1 MAEVEIDNVRYMINK
16 MNVFDQAHVARK
28 VAPIWFS
35 MGRGFAAA
43 VAANQALNGE
53 ANGVDE
59 EDGEVSPGTMFEV
72 MMPLSEILA
81 KMSDEDVDYVLKKCL
96 SVCARWNGQTWT
108 RMMQGGTL
116 MFQDIDLGT
125 LIQLTMSVVQDNLAP
140 FLPGLLVQNSPTAG
154 STSQSNS

>member
-1 MAEVEIDNVRYMINK
+1 MAETEIDGVRYMINK

-43 VAANQALNGE
+43 VAQQTGGLTNG
-53 ANGVDE
+53 ADE
-59 EDGEVSPGTMFEV
+59 TDGEVSPGTMFEV
-72 MMPLSEILA
+72 MTPLSEILA

-96 SVCARWNGQTWT
+96 SVCTRWNGQSWV
-108 RMMQGGTL
+108 RMMQGNTL

-125 LIQLTMSVVQDNLAP
+125 LIQLTMTVVQDNLAP
-140 FLPGLLVQNSPTAG
+140 FLPGLLVQNSPTEG
-154 STSQSNS
+154 SMSP